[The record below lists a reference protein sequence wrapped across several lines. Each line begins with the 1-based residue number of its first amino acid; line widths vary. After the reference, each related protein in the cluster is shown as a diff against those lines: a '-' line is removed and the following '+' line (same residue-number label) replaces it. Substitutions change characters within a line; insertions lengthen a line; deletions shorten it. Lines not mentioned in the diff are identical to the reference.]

1 MTDAGDNLLH
11 RLYPLAW
18 WQAAV
23 LPRLT
28 SKSGTGHSP
37 AAVTAATI
45 MSDPELCSRPFGELL
60 PGLDRVP
67 RGSPADFLETARARN
82 IVRRETPNTWES
94 LARHSADL
102 VATWTSAGRKT
113 IPEIVGGVLTAWAA
127 HAPETDAPAP
137 DATSSAMNHAEGG
150 ETRALAVPAPPD
162 EYLALRDL
170 ARVAYRG
177 GAATIGEAVALSK
190 SADVGREAWELFS
203 NMPLD
208 AMLDA
213 YGDIDEAW
221 DQLLRFDNRERMI
234 LARRVFPV
242 ATKLTLDE
250 LGRALDVT
258 RERVRQL
265 EVRIRAQIDDRL
277 AAGDSC
283 AAIEHAAAKLR
294 RSLGT
299 IATDATMREALAAHV
314 GDEMADADLRRAV
327 LRALAGPYRFE
338 DGFWQR
344 DDPLASLKTGLLER
358 ADEPLTSDD
367 IDALLA
373 SADVADTS
381 RGAVS
386 AVLPLR
392 AFDERYLVWV
402 GGLQDK
408 ACRILQLHGE
418 PMSREEL
425 YEAMGPD
432 DVNFRSMVNAIQ
444 SDDRFR
450 RLGLNRYGL
459 AAWGG
464 EEYTTIADE
473 IEQAIDRRG
482 GRADLNEIVEELVE
496 LFGVSAQSVRSYAAS
511 RRFHRDGDGALVI
524 APAGALAAAVAHMP
538 AELDRDLVACAGSWA
553 VRVVV
558 DRDVLRGSGRPT
570 RSAIAQAAGV
580 RPGDSRTIELANGSA
595 AISWRATQP
604 AFGSTRGLVEVLG
617 CAAGDMLFVPL
628 TDGESAYAV
637 ARSAVDAA
645 SGLRRVALEVGVIDA
660 DDRLDLI
667 AVAVG
672 LDPTASISD
681 LRTRLRARRQDE
693 LARHLPHD
701 EPSDDDAL
709 EELMGLGE

>member
-1 MTDAGDNLLH
+1 MN
-11 RLYPLAW
+11 RLERMAW
-18 WQAAV
+18 WREAV
-23 LPRLT
+23 LGRL
-28 SKSGTGHSP
+28 GRQAMRGCDGV
-37 AAVTAATI
+37 AGVTAATI
-45 MSDPELCSRPFGELL
+45 TDSPDLRGEPLGQLL
-60 PGLDRVP
+60 PGLGEVRGRSPLDLLESP
-67 RGSPADFLETARARN
+67 RTWRIVTRQSVSSWEDLANYSADDLGTWPNAGRKVVTE
-82 IVRRETPNTWES
+82 IVRVAFIAWVVHAPEVRADKVWNIGGTS
-94 LARHSADL
+94 ASHSKPVDL
-102 VATWTSAGRKT
+102 VA
-113 IPEIVGGVLTAWAA
+113 
-127 HAPETDAPAP
+127 
-137 DATSSAMNHAEGG
+137 N
-150 ETRALAVPAPPD
+150 AVPAPPR

-170 ARVAYRG
+170 ADAAYRD
-177 GAATIGEAVALSK
+177 GATTIGEALAL
-190 SADVGREAWELFS
+190 AAREGVGHEAWERLS
-203 NMPLD
+203 NMPLP
-208 AMLDA
+208 AMLDVDD
-213 YGDIDEAW
+213 DIDAAW
-221 DQLLRFDNRERMI
+221 KDLLKFNERERRI
-234 LARRVFPV
+234 LAGRVFPV

-265 EVRIRAQIDDRL
+265 ELRIKKQIDDRL

-283 AAIEHAAAKLR
+283 AAIEHAASKLR

-299 IATDATMREALAAHV
+299 IATDATIRAALVAHV
-314 GDEMADADLRRAV
+314 GDEMPDADLRRAV

-344 DDPLASLKTGLLER
+344 DKALADLKARLLER

-367 IDALLA
+367 VDALLA
-373 SADVADTS
+373 WAGVADAS

-386 AVLPLR
+386 AALPLR
-392 AFDERYLVWV
+392 AFDERHLVWV

-408 ACRILQLHGE
+408 ACRVLQVHGE

-511 RRFHRDGDGALVI
+511 RRFHRDGDGALVV
-524 APAGALAAAVAHMP
+524 APADAITTEVVHMP

-558 DRDVLRGSGRPT
+558 DRDVLRGSGWPT

-604 AFGSTRGLVEVLG
+604 AFGSMRALVEVLG
-617 CAAGDMLFVPL
+617 CAEGDMVFVPL

-637 ARSAVDAA
+637 ARSAVDHAN
-645 SGLRRVALEVGVIDA
+645 GLRRVALEVGVIDA
-660 DDRLDLI
+660 DDRVDLI

-681 LRTRLRARRQDE
+681 LRARLRARRQDE
-693 LARHLPHD
+693 LAQHLPHD
-701 EPSDDDAL
+701 ESTDDDAL
-709 EELMGLGE
+709 EELMWLGE